1 MPPDKPLPTYSG
13 MNEPKAAASNDSGD
27 REGADVTSG
36 VLATSSVE
44 PWANDLTSVSSIV
57 TRGLDQ
63 VIVEVF
69 PHYEIFWL
77 LPFYHLQSL

>member
-1 MPPDKPLPTYSG
+1 
-13 MNEPKAAASNDSGD
+13 MNEPKAAASNNAGD
-27 REGADVTSG
+27 AKGADVTSA
-36 VLATSSVE
+36 VSATSSVE
-44 PWANDLTSVSSIV
+44 TWANDLTSVSSTV

-69 PHYEIFWL
+69 SHYEIFWL

>member
-44 PWANDLTSVSSIV
+44 PWANDLTF
-57 TRGLDQ
+57 L
-63 VIVEVF
+63 VF
-69 PHYEIFWL
+69 C
-77 LPFYHLQSL
+77 

>member
-1 MPPDKPLPTYSG
+1 M
-13 MNEPKAAASNDSGD
+13 
-27 REGADVTSG
+27 TSA
-36 VLATSSVE
+36 VSATSSVE
-44 PWANDLTSVSSIV
+44 PGQMTLTSVSSIV

-69 PHYEIFWL
+69 SHYEIFWL

>member
-1 MPPDKPLPTYSG
+1 MPPAKPLLTHSG
-13 MNEPKAAASNDSGD
+13 VNEPKAAASNDAGD
-27 REGADVTSG
+27 GKGADITSA
-36 VLATSSVE
+36 VSATSSVE

-69 PHYEIFWL
+69 SHYGIFWL

>member
-1 MPPDKPLPTYSG
+1 
-13 MNEPKAAASNDSGD
+13 MNEPKAAASNNAGD
-27 REGADVTSG
+27 GKGVDVTSA
-36 VLATSSVE
+36 VSATSSVE
-44 PWANDLTSVSSIV
+44 TWANDLTSVSSTV

-69 PHYEIFWL
+69 SHYEIFWL